1 MKLNDIIKKKS
12 DIETDCHQIDNDM
25 IRGTDISVISHF
37 GNVVSLNVYTDC
49 CCIIHD
55 YNNTKNLG
63 LIIHALTE
71 LLDLT
76 AEDGYSFNKIKDV
89 PIRIISDGCFTKV
102 LGFGH
107 FMKDRFVYTEDLM
120 KITEVGRL

>member
-12 DIETDCHQIDNDM
+12 DIEADGHQIDNNI
-25 IRGTDISVISHF
+25 IRGADISVIGHF
-37 GNVVSLNVYTDC
+37 GNIVSLNVYTDN

-55 YNNTKNLG
+55 YNNTTNLG
-63 LIIHALTE
+63 FIIRALTE
-71 LLDLT
+71 LLELT

-89 PIRIISDGCFTKV
+89 PIRIISDGWGTKV

-107 FMKDRFVYTEDLM
+107 FMKDRFMYTKELM
-120 KITEVGRL
+120 RIDEY

>member
-12 DIETDCHQIDNDM
+12 DIEADGHQIDNNM
-25 IRGTDISVISHF
+25 IRGADISVIGHF
-37 GNVVSLNVYTDC
+37 GNIVSLNVYTDN

-55 YNNTKNLG
+55 YNNTTNLG
-63 LIIHALTE
+63 IIIRALTE

-76 AEDGYSFNKIKDV
+76 AEDGYSFNKIKDI
-89 PIRIISDGCFTKV
+89 PIRIISDGWGTKV

-107 FMKDRFVYTEDLM
+107 FMEDRFVYTKALM
-120 KITEVGRL
+120 KIDEF